1 MKAAAPHASI
11 IEAMD
16 DPALFAPHFRG
27 GSWDAWRSYAK
38 ALFALAP
45 TEADLAWYRAHT
57 ARQEWPGLAFKESA
71 VVVGRRGG
79 KSRFL
84 ALVGVFLA
92 TFKDYTDYLAPGE
105 VATVAI
111 IAADRKQARS
121 IFRYTI
127 GLLRAVPM
135 LASMIEAETADSIVL
150 SNRVVIEIGTAS
162 FRATRGYSYA
172 AVLCDEIA
180 FWRSEDS
187 ANPDVEIIAAL
198 RPGMATIPSAVLIIA
213 SSPYRK
219 RGVLWNTFTRH
230 YGVEASRVL
239 VCRAASLDMNPNLDP
254 QIVAE
259 AMEEDPENA
268 SAEYLAQFRDDLTD
282 FVPRPVIDA
291 CIVPSRFENA
301 PIGGHRY
308 YAFVDP
314 SGGTGSDSMTIAI
327 AHKEGERVVL
337 DAVREQRPPF
347 SPEACTTEFA
357 QLLKTYGI
365 KTVQGDRYAGEWP
378 RERFRVHG
386 IDYTLSE
393 QPKSDLYRDVL
404 PILNSGRAELLNLP
418 RIASQFC
425 GLERRTS
432 RSGRDSIDH
441 APGGHDDVA
450 NVVAGVLILANA
462 GSRIMPARSIRIYHM
477 GR

>member
-1 MKAAAPHASI
+1 MSILAAMA
-11 IEAMD
+11 
-16 DPALFAPHFRG
+16 DPELFKRVFRG
-27 GSWDAWRSYAK
+27 ASWGPWMVFLA
-38 ALFALAP
+38 ALFALPMDAAAM
-45 TEADLAWYRAHT
+45 EIYT
-57 ARQEWPGLAFKESA
+57 ARTGRTDAPVVPFKEA
-71 VVVGRRGG
+71 CLVIGRRGG
-79 KSRFL
+79 KSRIL
-84 ALVGVFLA
+84 ALIAVFLGC
-92 TFKDYTDYLAPGE
+92 FRDYEPYLAAGE
-105 VATVAI
+105 RATIAI
-111 IAADRKQARS
+111 IAADRKQART
-121 IFRYTI
+121 IFRFI
-127 GLLRAVPM
+127 EGMLDAIPM
-135 LASMIEAETADSIVL
+135 LAAMIQDRTAETL
-150 SNRVVIEIGTAS
+150 TLTNRVTFEVHTAS
-162 FRATRGYSYA
+162 FRVTRGYTFG
-172 AVLCDEIA
+172 AVLADETA
-180 FWRSEDS
+180 FWRNEESR
-187 ANPDVEIIAAL
+187 NPDAEIFKAL
-198 RPGMATIPSAVLIIA
+198 RPGMATIPGAILLNA

-219 RGVLWNTFTRH
+219 SGVLYATHARY
-230 YGVEASRVL
+230 YGRAEAKVL
-239 VCRAASLDMNPNLDP
+239 VWQAPTLTMNPALDP
-254 QIVAE
+254 AVVEE
-259 AMEEDPENA
+259 AYEEDPESA
-268 SAEYLAQFRDDLTD
+268 AAEYGAQFRNDLSD
-282 FVPRPVIDA
+282 FVPRVVIEA
-291 CIVPSRFENA
+291 CTVQGRFEA
-301 PIGGHRY
+301 HPIGGHRY